1 MRTLVATEWLKLR
14 TIRLL
19 AIAVPLAVLLSVAA
33 VAGMVLAADGP
44 DLESTRGIERVF
56 SVTGA
61 GAVVMLIVGI
71 LISAGEF
78 RHGTATDTFLAT
90 PHRSAVLQAKLALGV
105 GLGGGVGL
113 LTAVAGIAVAA
124 VLYPAQS
131 AALPVGSADV
141 LLALPASV
149 VYASLFAVLGV
160 AIGALLRDQVLAMAV
175 TLGWIALVEHIL
187 VTLAPAIGRWLPLG
201 AGQAVL
207 RTPLDDLLSPV
218 MGGLVLAAYAAA
230 FAALAVIFEGRRDV

>member
-1 MRTLVATEWLKLR
+1 MRNLVATEWLKVR
-14 TIRLL
+14 TVRLL
-19 AIAVPLAVLLSVAA
+19 VVAVPLAVLLAVAA

-44 DLESTRGIERVF
+44 DLESTTGIERVF

-90 PHRSAVLQAKLALGV
+90 PRRSQVLQAKLTLGA
-105 GLGGGVGL
+105 GLGAGVGL

-124 VLYPAQS
+124 VLYPARS
-131 AALPVGSADV
+131 ATLPVDSVDV

-160 AIGALLRDQVLAMAV
+160 AIGALLRDQVLAIAV

-218 MGGLVLAAYAAA
+218 MGGLVLGAYAAA
-230 FAALAVIFEGRRDV
+230 FAALVVMLEGRRDV